1 MTLAALADAEMPPLL
16 DDAPK
21 APQILAG
28 AGADVVTVDE
38 GPPFPLFKLA
48 AREASPLS
56 AVMLALGAG
65 RALLFTLS
73 GGAEDEE
80 EGVDDDE
87 AAAVQ
92 AGASLMLVELRD
104 FAGDFNA
111 SAEGVIVMLPANRMA
126 RSKHDK
132 KGPTIELLESCFL
145 CGQKQ
150 SCNIATYLMARL

>member
-1 MTLAALADAEMPPLL
+1 MPPLL

-111 SAEGVIVMLPANRMA
+111 SAEGVIVMLPDGEAVNVKVSLGVPA
-126 RSKHDK
+126 DEATEEAVDDCFSTTGLGD
-132 KGPTIELLESCFL
+132 IET
-145 CGQKQ
+145 G
-150 SCNIATYLMARL
+150 